1 MVLPP
6 ADVTDTTVPIT
17 SLAISDDQVGTLLRI
32 EEGHFVDLKAIEVT
46 PASITKA
53 VSAFAN
59 ASGGELF
66 IGVDELVGA
75 SGKEREWRGF
85 ADEEGGNAL
94 IQAIEALSP
103 LGNHYT
109 AEFLRNEHEEGAVVH
124 ITVFKTPAILAASD
138 GSIYVRRGAQRLPV
152 KGEEALNRLRYDK
165 GIRTFEDE
173 QTDLPARVLSNSL
186 PILDFL
192 LQVVPTAEPEAWLEK
207 QRLLIEGRSTVAGV
221 LLFAEEP
228 QAVLPKRSAVKIF
241 RYKTKA
247 EGERDTLVFDPIT
260 VEGPVYELIYS
271 AVDRCKESV
280 EKVQKLGTI
289 GLENIQY
296 PPEALHEIITNAILH
311 RDYSIAADVQV
322 RIFDNRIEIESPGRF
337 AGHVTAAN
345 VLGEQFA
352 RNPKLVRLINKFP
365 NPPNKDVGE
374 GLNTAFEAMEKLR
387 LKKPLIQEKE
397 ASVLIILRHETLGSP
412 EQLVMEYLE
421 THGEITN
428 GIARE
433 LTGIKSENTMKN
445 VFYRLR
451 DRDVLELIPDRAA
464 WRKKS

>member
-1 MVLPP
+1 M
-6 ADVTDTTVPIT
+6 PIT
-17 SLAISDDQVGTLLRI
+17 SLVISDQQAVTLLGI
-32 EEGHFVDLKAIEVT
+32 EEGHFVDLKAIEIT

-59 ASGGELF
+59 TSGGELF
-66 IGVDELVGA
+66 IGVDEQVGA
-75 SGKEREWRGF
+75 AGKERRWRGF
-85 ADEEGGNAL
+85 ADEERANGV
-94 IQAIEALSP
+94 IQAIEAMSP

-109 AEFLRNEHEEGAVVH
+109 AEFLRNCNQPGVIVH
-124 ITVFKTPAILAASD
+124 ITVFKTPTILAASD
-138 GSIYVRRGAQRLPV
+138 GTIYVRRGAKRLPV
-152 KGEEALNRLRYDK
+152 KGDEALNRLKYDK
-165 GIRTFEDE
+165 GLRTFEDE
-173 QTDLPARVLSNSL
+173 PTELPAKDLSNSV

-192 LQVVPTAEPEAWLEK
+192 LKVVPTAEPEPWLEK
-207 QRLLIEGRSTVAGV
+207 QRLLVNGRSAVAGV
-221 LLFAEEP
+221 LLFADEP
-228 QAVLPKRSAVKIF
+228 QAILPKRSAVKIF

-260 VEGPVYELIYS
+260 VEGPAYELIYS
-271 AVDRCKESV
+271 AVDRCKEIV
-280 EKVQKLGTI
+280 ESVQKLGPQGMESI
-289 GLENIQY
+289 EY
-296 PPEALHEIITNAILH
+296 PPEALHEIITNAVLH
-311 RDYSIAADVQV
+311 RDYSVAADVQV

-337 AGHVTAAN
+337 PGHVTAAN

-387 LKKPLIQEKE
+387 LRKPTIEEKDT
-397 ASVLIILRHETLGSP
+397 SVLVTLRHESLGSP

-421 THGEITN
+421 THPDITN

-451 DRDVLELIPDRAA
+451 DRNVLELIPERAA
-464 WRKKS
+464 WRKKG

>member
-1 MVLPP
+1 MS
-6 ADVTDTTVPIT
+6 IT
-17 SLAISDDQVGTLLRI
+17 SLVIPDDQVKTLLGT
-32 EEGHFVDLKAIEVT
+32 EEGHFVDVKAIEVT
-46 PASITKA
+46 PANITKA

-59 ASGGELF
+59 TSGGELF
-66 IGVDELVGA
+66 IGVDEQVGA
-75 SGKEREWRGF
+75 TGKERKWRGF
-85 ADEEGGNAL
+85 ADEERANGL
-94 IQAIEALSP
+94 IQAIEAMSP

-109 AEFLRNEHEEGAVVH
+109 AEFLRNNNQAGVLVH

-138 GSIYVRRGAQRLPV
+138 GTIYVRRGAQRLPV
-152 KGEEALNRLRYDK
+152 KGDEALNRLRYDK
-165 GIRTFEDE
+165 GLRTFEDE
-173 QTDLPARVLSNSL
+173 PTGLSARDLSNSL
-186 PILDFL
+186 PILEFL
-192 LQVVPTAEPEAWLEK
+192 LSVVPTAEPEPWLEK
-207 QRLLIEGRSTVAGV
+207 QRLLVEGRSTVAGV
-221 LLFAEEP
+221 LLFADEP

-260 VEGPVYELIYS
+260 VEGSVYELIYS
-271 AVDRCKESV
+271 AVDRCKEIV
-280 EKVQKLGTI
+280 ESIQKLGPQ
-289 GLENIQY
+289 GLENVQY

-322 RIFDNRIEIESPGRF
+322 RIYDNRVEIESPGRF
-337 AGHVTAAN
+337 PGHVTAAN

-387 LKKPLIQEKE
+387 LKKPLIEQKD
-397 ASVLIILRHETLGSP
+397 ASVLVTLRHESLGSP

-421 THGEITN
+421 THAEITN
-428 GIARE
+428 AIARE

-451 DRDVLELIPDRAA
+451 DRNVLELVADRAA
-464 WRKKS
+464 WRKKD